1 MAENSL
7 RSARLETRIAPE
19 TLTLAKR
26 AAEIEGRSLS
36 DFVASAVKSAARRTI
51 EEAHVLQLTFEGQQR
66 FADALIKPA
75 EPGDGL
81 LRAVRRHRD
90 LIGEP

>member
-1 MAENSL
+1 MSEGPA
-7 RSARLETRIAPE
+7 RSARLEARITPE

-36 DFVASAVKSAARRTI
+36 DFIATAVQSAARRII
-51 EEAHVLQLTFEGQQR
+51 EDTHVLRLTVEGQRR
-66 FADALIKPA
+66 FAQALIEPE
-75 EPGDGL
+75 EPGAGL
-81 LRAVRRHRD
+81 LEAVQRHRD